1 MTVTTDRQTTAY
13 DELGAEIDPGT
24 LCWVRTLEAA
34 PMNWRNKQRVLA
46 VFTGNI
52 THPWMLL
59 LPDSRPLDNTQDSMR
74 HGWRFSTNV
83 TSDLM
88 ESLNLRRFDAT
99 HRGWWSQR
107 SDIQFIERA
116 IGHWCVEHQAFH
128 ATVTCPMPDQ
138 MKPADEP
145 ERFANLARIVELER
159 ELVQAR
165 ADVEQARI
173 RGEQALEDFKVRCSD
188 ILGAEASSHDLCG
201 EYDRIAEEAGL
212 YPRMSDHDVEVEV
225 TYRMTLTVRA
235 RSTDAAY
242 ELVQGKSTSSYY
254 EPPCPF
260 SDESDV
266 EMGSAYSLEVNTVD

>member
-1 MTVTTDRQTTAY
+1 MTVIDRDTTAY
-13 DELGAEIDPGT
+13 DENGAEIDPGT

-34 PMNWRNKQRVLA
+34 PTNWRNKQRVLA
-46 VFTGNI
+46 VFTGQVV
-52 THPWMLL
+52 HPWMLL
-59 LPDSRPLDNTQDSMR
+59 LPDSRPFDNTQDPMR
-74 HGWRFSTNV
+74 HGWRFSTNL

-88 ESLNLRRFDAT
+88 ESLNLRRFDTT

-116 IGHWCVEHQAFH
+116 LGYWCVEHQVFH
-128 ATVTCPMPDQ
+128 AAETCPPGGMSDP
-138 MKPADEP
+138 
-145 ERFANLARIVELER
+145 VEFDWAAKVLRLER
-159 ELVQAR
+159 ELSQAR
-165 ADVEQARI
+165 ADVQQAVLQ
-173 RGEQALEDFKVRCSD
+173 GQQNLEDFKVRCSD

-201 EYDRIAEEAGL
+201 EYDRIAEDAGL